1 MTSPRV
7 SETDVDKAFAAVS
20 GTDLLNGLLGKMSP
34 ERIEERFE
42 DELQRLLEKRID
54 SRKPVELDQLGT
66 PIIND
71 LDQLQRVATMYA
83 RSGLVPGSYLWKEF
97 DWGNA
102 EHFRMLVARVSIAI
116 SFGKKFG
123 MDPLTALKWVYV
135 VNNVPSL
142 WGDAVPGVVRDQLRK
157 RGDDYQETKTI
168 KGEGETRTC
177 TVTVKHIRKDGT
189 VVEASESF
197 SMADAKRARLTS
209 KGPWQDS
216 PDRMLLHRARTY
228 CLRNMFPDIMMGLA
242 VAEEE
247 RDVVE
252 QKETRRVLSLDQ
264 TLASAKT
271 AAQAGAEAPAPATA

>member
-1 MTSPRV
+1 MTGPRV
-7 SETDVDKAFAAVS
+7 SETDVDKAFSAVNGS
-20 GTDLLNGLLGKMSP
+20 ALLDGLLSKMSP
-34 ERIEERFE
+34 ERIEDRFE
-42 DELQRLLEKRID
+42 HELQRLLEKRID

-83 RSGLVPGSYLWKEF
+83 RSGLVPGSYFWKEY
-97 DWGNA
+97 DWGNP
-102 EHFRMLVARVSIAI
+102 EHFRMLVARVAIAI

-123 MDPLTALKWVYV
+123 MDPLTSLKWVYV

-157 RGDDYQETKTI
+157 RGDDYQETKVI
-168 KGEGETRTC
+168 KGEGEARAC
-177 TVTVKHIRKDGT
+177 TITVKHIRKDGT
-189 VVEASESF
+189 VVETSESF

-228 CLRNMFPDIMMGLA
+228 CLRNMFPDIMMGLS
-242 VAEEE
+242 VVEEE
-247 RDVVE
+247 RDVAE
-252 QKETRRVLSLDQ
+252 QKETRRVAGLDQ
-264 TLASAKT
+264 TLSAAKS
-271 AAQAGAEAPAPATA
+271 AAQAGADAPVAASA